1 MAIATSKKNQL
12 EKRRAKPHLT
22 QTGGAGRG
30 RVFELSRDILSIGR
44 TEDNEIVMKSE
55 SVSRCHAYLK
65 KSANGEWLFQDNNS
79 KNGVRVNGKKVNE
92 AKLKEGDLVVVGD
105 FTFRF
110 HEAGGGEP
118 VVDLERTTPGMP
130 IPEAKSS
137 DAWPGL
143 NDKPSFAVLARR
155 AFVFI
160 EKHSWV
166 AGLVAGILIGG
177 GLWLKASRVA
187 QRPGAV
193 AASSDLAKPAPMRKA
208 DPGQTPGAVP
218 TSNISKE
225 DLAVAPKASK
235 KPKNDIRDL
244 RMYLREGQS
253 YLKEGDKES
262 AAVAFRFALVLE
274 PGNKDARAG
283 LRAAGVKLD
292 PLPGKPAAPPAAKV
306 NPEAKNRA
314 EVAKLMK
321 AANSA
326 FNRHSYQEAIDKAEA
341 ARKIEI
347 KGETAYLNEAKQII
361 DRSLVRQKE
370 DVLPFLEAAQA
381 KLQEGDFAASAALC
395 EQMLRSDPAYGP
407 AKDCLAKSQ
416 EGMAGR
422 KSK

>member
-1 MAIATSKKNQL
+1 MAMAPGKKFMA

-22 QTGGAGRG
+22 QTGGVGRG

-65 KSANGEWLFQDNNS
+65 RSSNDEWLFQDNNS

-92 AKLKEGDLVVVGD
+92 AKLKEGDLLVVGD

-118 VVDLERTTPGMP
+118 IVDLDRTTPGTAL
-130 IPEAKSS
+130 PEPKGS

-143 NDKPSFAVLARR
+143 KLPQTEYVSIGRKTVF
-155 AFVFI
+155 FV
-160 EKHSWV
+160 ETHSWLV
-166 AGLVAGILIGG
+166 GIAAGMLIGG
-177 GLWLKASRVA
+177 GLWWKASRVA
-187 QRPGAV
+187 QRPGEVAV
-193 AASSDLAKPAPMRKA
+193 HATDLAKPAPTKKAENGATEKGSVSKA
-208 DPGQTPGAVP
+208 DMVV
-218 TSNISKE
+218 SKN
-225 DLAVAPKASK
+225 SK

-244 RMYLREGQS
+244 RMYLREGQG

-274 PGNKDARAG
+274 PGNKEARAG
-283 LRAAGVKLD
+283 LKAAGVKLD
-292 PLPGKPAAPPAAKV
+292 PVPTKAPASIAPKA
-306 NPEAKNRA
+306 NPEAKARA

-321 AANSA
+321 AAVNA
-326 FNRHSYQEAIDKAEA
+326 FNRHSYQEAIDKSEA

-361 DRSLVRQKE
+361 DRALVRQKE
-370 DVLPFLEAAQA
+370 DVLPFLEAALA
-381 KLQEGDFAASAALC
+381 KLQEGEFEASAALC
-395 EQMLRSDPAYGP
+395 EQMLRSDPAYAP

-416 EGMAGR
+416 EGIAGR
-422 KSK
+422 KAK